1 MSKKKKSH
9 AKNNKFENSSPS
21 KLSQKAHLKYQ
32 KFSNAKNLCDT
43 KNTVS
48 NDERS
53 HEIHLQLQK
62 AQEGE
67 SPGASGFL
75 GPTLQGDSLLDATV
89 AQDSATTFSNEK
101 LQNIA
106 KM

>member
-1 MSKKKKSH
+1 LSKKKKSN

-32 KFSNAKNLCDT
+32 KFSNAKNAGDA

-53 HEIHLQLQK
+53 HENHLQK
-62 AQEGE
+62 TQEGK
-67 SPGASGFL
+67 SPDASGLL
-75 GPTLQGDSLLDATV
+75 GPNLQNDSLLDATV